1 VPSPAA
7 VAAAMRP
14 AALRIKARQM
24 ASQASGGVACYHDDP
39 VGFARDCFHWPN
51 GYTLSPYQEEVLGE
65 VVRRRRVALRGPH
78 GLGKTADAAI
88 IILWFALT
96 RDACGEDWKVVT
108 TASAWRQL
116 TKFLWPEVHKWARRL
131 DYAKLGRAPF
141 RANQEL
147 LQQSLSLKT
156 GEAFAV
162 ASNDPTLIEGAHA
175 DSILY
180 LFDESKSIPAETF
193 DAAEG
198 ALSTGDA
205 YAVALSTPGEPNGR
219 FYDINSRKPGY
230 EDWWVRAVTLQECIA
245 AGRVA
250 ETWAEQRRRQWGETS
265 AVYQNRVLGQF
276 ASSESDGVIPLSWV
290 EAANE
295 RWHQWAEAGKTKN
308 GRLRLGVDVGGG
320 GGGDQSVHAFRYGR
334 ILAELRAW
342 AYDETMETTGRIVG
356 VLRHHAGEAV
366 IDVIGIG
373 AGVVNRVRE
382 QGYTAVG
389 FNAAETTP
397 QLDLSG
403 ELGFTN
409 KRSAAWWQMR
419 ERLDPASGQ
428 DIALPPDDMLT
439 GDLTAPH
446 WRVVSG
452 GCIQVESKD
461 ELRKPTRL
469 GRSTDHGDA
478 VIMAFW
484 EDTVPVEHS
493 EIMVYDEQIEISP
506 Y

>member
-1 VPSPAA
+1 MDRSA
-7 VAAAMRP
+7 VIAAALP
-14 AALRIKARQM
+14 VAALRIKARTM
-24 ASQASGGVACYHDDP
+24 AAASNGGASRYRDDP
-39 VGFARDCFHWPN
+39 LAFAHACFRWPH
-51 GYTLSPYQEEVLGE
+51 GYSLSPYQEEVLSE
-65 VVRRRRVALRGPH
+65 ITKRRRIALRGPH
-78 GLGKTADAAI
+78 GLGKTAVGAI

-96 RDACGEDWKVVT
+96 RDAGGEDWKVVT

-141 RANQEL
+141 RANIEL
-147 LQQSLSLKT
+147 LQQSLNLQT

-230 EDWWVRAVTLQECIA
+230 EDWWVRAVTLEECIA
-245 AGRVA
+245 AGRVSPDCA
-250 ETWAEQRRRQWGETS
+250 EARKRQWGEAS

-276 ASSESDGVIPLSWV
+276 ASSEADGIIPLSWV

-295 RWHQWAEAGKTKN
+295 RWHQWVEMGKLKN
-308 GRLRLGVDVGGG
+308 GLLRLGCDIARSGE
-320 GGGDQSVHAFRYGR
+320 DKSVSALRFGPVV
-334 ILAELRAW
+334 AELRA
-342 AYDETMETTGRIVG
+342 YSLEDTMETSGRIKG
-356 VLRHHAGEAV
+356 LLEKYPGEAV
-366 IDVIGIG
+366 IDIIGIG
-373 AGVVNRVRE
+373 AGVFDNLRE
-382 QGYTAVG
+382 KGLNVIP
-389 FNAAETTP
+389 FNAAEGTP

-428 DIALPPDDMLT
+428 NIALPPDDMLT

-446 WRVVSG
+446 RRVVSG
-452 GCIQVESKD
+452 GRIQVESKD
-461 ELRKPTRL
+461 EIYKRL
-469 GRSTDHGDA
+469 HRSTDYGDA

-484 EDTVPVEHS
+484 QDTVPQEET
-493 EIMVYDEQIEISP
+493 EIMVYNEPIEISP
-506 Y
+506 F